1 MLRQVVL
8 GFLLCAA
15 LAGNASAQISALDL
29 EVSGAFL
36 SKYIWN
42 GFDRIRGRGLDDGPV
57 LQPRVSLGMGG
68 TPLHLA
74 VGGSFVMNNDSELHE
89 TTYGVYV
96 QRSASPLTKVGIG
109 YTYYDDRVAPLL
121 AVPDAD
127 AHEIWFA
134 LDSHNV
140 AGVRTGVDVKY
151 EISARDAYDAYFVSQ
166 VDFGYVLPLV
176 PTSAAGVGLD
186 LVGTTRVLYN
196 TKIVSQGVERV
207 PKGFSAWQVGLAAD
221 FRAARVI
228 VTPSVDY
235 QVTLEE
241 AVNDEDPL
249 WAGISVR
256 YDF

>member
-8 GFLLCAA
+8 GSLLCAGMV
-15 LAGNASAQISALDL
+15 GNSSAQLTGFDV
-29 EVSGAFL
+29 EVSGAFQ

-42 GFDRIRGRGLDDGPV
+42 GFDRIRDRGLDAGPV
-57 LQPRVSLGMGG
+57 LQPKVSIGLGH

-96 QRSASPLTKVGIG
+96 QRFASPLTKVGIG

-121 AVPDAD
+121 AVPDTD

-140 AGVRTGVDVKY
+140 SGVRTGVEVKY
-151 EISARDAYDAYFVSQ
+151 ELSARDAYDAYFVSQ
-166 VDFGYVLPLV
+166 VGFGYTLPLV
-176 PTSAAGVGLD
+176 PTSSGGVGLD
-186 LVGTTRVLYN
+186 LQGTTRILYN
-196 TKIVSQGVERV
+196 TKIESQGVELV
-207 PKGFSAWQVGLAAD
+207 PGGFSAWQVGLAASLH
-221 FRAARVI
+221 AARVV
-228 VTPSVDY
+228 VTPSVNY

-249 WAGISVR
+249 WAGVTVT